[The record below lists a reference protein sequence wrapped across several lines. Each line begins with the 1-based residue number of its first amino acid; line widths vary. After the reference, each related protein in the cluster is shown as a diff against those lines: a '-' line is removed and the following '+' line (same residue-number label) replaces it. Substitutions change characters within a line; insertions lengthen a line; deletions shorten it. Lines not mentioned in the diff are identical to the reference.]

1 MPQIK
6 LANPEITY
14 DCPADDTVLRA
25 ALRAG
30 LGFPYEC
37 NIGSCGNC
45 RFELVEGEVRHERVD
60 APAWTERDQQRKRW
74 LGCQSV
80 ALTDC
85 RIKVSLR
92 DHYKSHHRPKQ
103 TTARLIGTDDLT
115 HDIREFR
122 FALADRTPF
131 LPGQYALLYL
141 PGVTGARAY
150 SMCNVTESGDQWH
163 FQIKRVPGGSATG
176 QLFSSTPVG
185 AEISVDGPFGMAY
198 LREDAPRDV
207 LLLAG
212 GSGLSP
218 MISIARAFAASPK
231 LAGRQLHFV
240 YGGRRTE
247 DICGEPLL
255 RMLDGFGSRIHY
267 HPCISM
273 PDDDPHAASF
283 QGRTGFIHEVARVLF
298 PGRLPELEVYFAGP
312 PAMANAVLAMLVE
325 SKVPPG
331 QIHFDQFY

>member
-6 LANPEITY
+6 LVNADIAFE
-14 DCPADDTVLRA
+14 CPADDTVLRA

-37 NIGSCGNC
+37 NVGSCGNC
-45 RFELVEGEVRHERVD
+45 RFELVEGEVRHERVN
-60 APAWTERDQQRKRW
+60 APAWTERDKQKKRW
-74 LGCQSV
+74 LGCQSK
-80 ALTDC
+80 ALGDC
-85 RIKVSLR
+85 RIKIGLR
-92 DHYKSHHRPKQ
+92 DHYKSRHRPIQ
-103 TTARLIGTDDLT
+103 TTARLVETEDLT
-115 HDIREFR
+115 HDMREFR
-122 FALADRTPF
+122 FTLADRAPF
-131 LPGQYALLYL
+131 LAGQYALLYL

-150 SMCNVTESGDQWH
+150 SMCNVTGSGEEWH
-163 FQIKRVPGGSATG
+163 FQIKRVPGGAATG
-176 QLFSSTPVG
+176 RLFAGTPIG
-185 AEISVDGPFGMAY
+185 SDIRVDGPFGMAY

-207 LLLAG
+207 LCLAG

-255 RMLDGFGSRIHY
+255 KLLDGFGSRIHY

-273 PDDDPHAASF
+273 PEDDPAAETF
-283 QGRTGFIHEVARVLF
+283 RGRTGFIHDVARALF
-298 PGRLPELEVYFAGP
+298 PGRLAELEVYFAGP
-312 PAMANAVLAMLVE
+312 PAMANAVLAMLIE
-325 SKVPPG
+325 AKVPPT
-331 QIHFDQFY
+331 QFHFDQFY